1 MNKKGFVVSAVL
13 YPLLIIFLALV
24 MGLLSMSSTRK
35 RILDTIKLDISDSIF
50 DSVSCDCEVIN
61 NTLKKHSE
69 QLEKIEIDL
78 KELSESINEE
88 KRNAGI

>member
-1 MNKKGFVVSAVL
+1 VL
-13 YPLLIIFLALV
+13 FLALV

-35 RILDTIKLDISDSIF
+35 KILDNMKQEISGAIF
-50 DSVSCDCEVIN
+50 DNSCDCEVIN

-69 QLEKIEIDL
+69 SLEKIETDL